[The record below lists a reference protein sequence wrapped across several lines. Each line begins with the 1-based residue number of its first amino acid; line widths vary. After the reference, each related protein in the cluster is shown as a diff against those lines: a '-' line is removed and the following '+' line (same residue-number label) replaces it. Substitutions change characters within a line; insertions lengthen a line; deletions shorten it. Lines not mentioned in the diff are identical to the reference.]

1 MSRLVFAWIVIAAS
15 MTGCATAPTPA
26 PAHEELPVERSMHQ
40 QGSLQIKAHHC
51 DGGQGVDALLVHID
65 APGDLMI
72 RWDNRGVCGDPA

>member
-1 MSRLVFAWIVIAAS
+1 
-15 MTGCATAPTPA
+15 
-26 PAHEELPVERSMHQ
+26 MHQ